1 MKKDKVLI
9 LIPARFASTRFPGKP
24 LAKIASINQTMIERV
39 YQNCSATGFT
49 TCVVTDNE
57 DIERHVKTFGGLV
70 KRVDD
75 NVPSGSERIL
85 LAYQRYFAQD
95 NYELVINVQGDEP
108 LLEADELN
116 RLANFHSHSHFDIAT
131 LVRPMSGFAE
141 DFRDPNRVKVI
152 YTATQGIC
160 HYFSRAPI
168 PFVRDTSVDLE
179 REEWFLHIGVYS
191 YRPEALVRFGQEG
204 CSYYESLEKLE
215 QLRALEM
222 GMQIGAVTTNRLL
235 IGVDTPEDLIKL
247 EGVLSGKEH

>member
-24 LAKIASINQTMIERV
+24 LAKITSINQTMIQRV
-39 YQNCSATGFT
+39 YQNCAATGFT

-57 DIERHVKTFGGLV
+57 AIEHHVLAFGGLV

-75 NVPSGSERIL
+75 DVPSGSERIL
-85 LAYQRYFAQD
+85 LAYQRYFAHD
-95 NYELVINVQGDEP
+95 DYDLIINVQGDEP
-108 LLEADELN
+108 LLQADELN
-116 RLANFHSHSHFDIAT
+116 RLANFHYHSHFDIAT
-131 LVRPMSGFAE
+131 LVRPMAGFKG
-141 DFRDPNRVKVI
+141 DFHDPNRVKVI
-152 YTATQGIC
+152 YSAQQGIC
-160 HYFSRAPI
+160 HYFSRASI
-168 PFVRDTSVDLE
+168 PFVRDNSVDLAQ
-179 REEWFLHIGVYS
+179 EEWFLHIGVYS
-191 YRPEALVRFGQEG
+191 YRPNALQAFGKES

-222 GMQIGAVTTNRLL
+222 GLRIGAVTTNRQL

>member
-24 LAKIASINQTMIERV
+24 LAKIVSVNQTMIQRV
-39 YQNCSATGFT
+39 YQNCVATGFT

-57 DIERHVKTFGGLV
+57 AIEHHVASFGGLV

-75 NVPSGSERIL
+75 DVPSGSERIL
-85 LAYQRYFAQD
+85 LAYQRYFAHE
-95 NYELVINVQGDEP
+95 NYDLVINVQGDEP
-108 LLEADELN
+108 LLQADELN
-116 RLANFHSHSHFDIAT
+116 RLANFHFHSHFDIAT
-131 LVRPMSGFAE
+131 LVRPMSGFDG

-152 YTATQGIC
+152 YSTAQGIC

-168 PFVRDTSVDLE
+168 PFVRDHAVDLA

-191 YRPEALVRFGQEG
+191 YRPQALISFGKET

-222 GMQIGAVTTNRLL
+222 GLHIGAVTTNRLL
-235 IGVDTPEDLIKL
+235 IGVDTPEDLVKL